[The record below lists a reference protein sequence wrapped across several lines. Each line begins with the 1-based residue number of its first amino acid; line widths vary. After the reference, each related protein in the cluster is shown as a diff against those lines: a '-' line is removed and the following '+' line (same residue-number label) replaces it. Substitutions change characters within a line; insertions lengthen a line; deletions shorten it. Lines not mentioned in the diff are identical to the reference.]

1 MITYRLWNFEFC
13 HQKSTFFT
21 ERFVGRK
28 RSIEKITDY
37 YWFLPIFT
45 SIWRE
50 NFISLK
56 FDHSLKI
63 DFTKKLFNEN
73 FPVYSPLFLKNSEI
87 FFTVQNS
94 YLLLCQLL
102 FLLAC
107 FLRHQRELQI
117 RLVYSV
123 GYCVP
128 HGFLGDL
135 LEVSGRLELVCHLF
149 GYCGFP
155 YL

>member
-1 MITYRLWNFEFC
+1 M
-13 HQKSTFFT
+13 
-21 ERFVGRK
+21 
-28 RSIEKITDY
+28 KIFQY
-37 YWFLPIFT
+37 
-45 SIWRE
+45 
-50 NFISLK
+50 
-56 FDHSLKI
+56 I
-63 DFTKKLFNEN
+63 D
-73 FPVYSPLFLKNSEI
+73 YSPLFLKNSEI
-87 FFTVQNS
+87 LFTVQNS

-102 FLLAC
+102 VLLAC

-135 LEVSGRLELVCHLF
+135 LGVSLRPELFCLRI

-155 YL
+155 YLKIKLFIIIFFHCHPTQVWIRVNLGGQKSITTRLRNVCTLRTRISVQYGIIV